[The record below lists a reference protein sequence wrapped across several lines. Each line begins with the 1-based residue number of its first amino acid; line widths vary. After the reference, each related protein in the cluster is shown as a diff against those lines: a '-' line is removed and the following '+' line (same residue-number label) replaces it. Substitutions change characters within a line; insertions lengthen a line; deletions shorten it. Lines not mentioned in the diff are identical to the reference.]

1 MCTGTELVFE
11 RRVCRRSV
19 GYRTIPRF
27 LNETSIPLRPKV
39 RYHLE
44 SLRLQKGITFR
55 LMSSELTSQEALR
68 LTATFAFTADR
79 MRMTDETFAVRAK
92 ICETASRVAFLQ
104 AYRIAQ
110 REEVFPRRGDTF
122 RRAIFSVA

>member
-1 MCTGTELVFE
+1 
-11 RRVCRRSV
+11 
-19 GYRTIPRF
+19 
-27 LNETSIPLRPKV
+27 
-39 RYHLE
+39 LE